1 MTACKKMHCYYCVY
15 MVAMVTSD
23 RKANT
28 SQTGKWLHIWLGL
41 KHGSRRIKIMFFL
54 TWQIPNLKI
63 NAKYNWLGLIL
74 FISLTVSDIPTKKNR
89 LEAFLLIFGFP
100 HMVSRTY
107 LRLVGAVCSY
117 NACTWRPGSPIFL
130 HRKFYFRPTFI
141 EKLLI
146 FNLKGKNRLINR

>member
-1 MTACKKMHCYYCVY
+1 MWPSIHLPSLLFPLNEFDLIFKHKYTMTACKKMHYNYCVY

-74 FISLTVSDIPTKKNR
+74 FISLTVSDIPAKKVSSRGASVDLWLPSYGLTHLSQAGRCR
-89 LEAFLLIFGFP
+89 LQL
-100 HMVSRTY
+100 
-107 LRLVGAVCSY
+107 
-117 NACTWRPGSPIFL
+117 
-130 HRKFYFRPTFI
+130 
-141 EKLLI
+141 
-146 FNLKGKNRLINR
+146 